1 MATSFNHT
9 ILAYLLALKD
19 FPNPLD
25 ETERSNLKKVW
36 EEYKIQPKNWDD
48 YIEPDFVKI
57 IQGNSLLNQFYQQ
70 YKNALDNLGEIPD
83 DLLPTQDEINQLVKK
98 DKETDEETV
107 GYKGFEDNSLP
118 PDVNKHIENAFIV
131 FGQSETPEEA
141 VKKLSS
147 IGKLKQ
153 FLNKL

>member
-25 ETERSNLKKVW
+25 ETERSKLKKVW
-36 EEYKIQPKNWDD
+36 KQYKIQPKAWDD
-48 YIEPDFVKI
+48 YIEPDLIQI

-83 DLLPTQDEINQLVKK
+83 DLLPTRDEINQLTK
-98 DKETDEETV
+98 DEATVVHKGLPEDDNLDALSPSGYEEQINNV
-107 GYKGFEDNSLP
+107 VIA
-118 PDVNKHIENAFIV
+118 VNQNEK
-131 FGQSETPEEA
+131 PEEA
-141 VKKLSS
+141 VKQLGFLDKV
-147 IGKLKQ
+147 KQ
-153 FLNKL
+153 LLN

>member
-19 FPNPLD
+19 FPDALD
-25 ETERSNLKKVW
+25 ETERSKLKKVW
-36 EEYKIQPKNWDD
+36 KQYKIRPKAWDD
-48 YIEPDFVKI
+48 YIEPDLIQI

-83 DLLPTQDEINQLVKK
+83 DLLPTRDEINQLTK
-98 DKETDEETV
+98 DEATV
-107 GYKGFEDNSLP
+107 VHKGFKDNSPP

-131 FGQSETPEEA
+131 VGQSETPEEA

-147 IGKLKQ
+147 IDKLKQ
-153 FLNKL
+153 FLNKPIQHF